1 MSSALHTSLLVE
13 ALGTFV
19 FISVILQFAKKD
31 WGAFPIGIALAALIL
46 FGGSI
51 SGGHFNP
58 AVSLAMCVGGK
69 LGAGA
74 FGGYVAAQLVGGY
87 LAWAFHAGRLSP

>member
-13 ALGTFV
+13 LLGTFV

-31 WGAFPIGIALAALIL
+31 WGAFPIGLALAAVVL

-51 SGGHFNP
+51 SGGHYNP
-58 AVSLAMCVGGK
+58 AVSLAMCVAGK
-69 LGAGA
+69 LGTGA
-74 FGGYVAAQLVGGY
+74 FGGYVAAQALGGY
-87 LAWAFHAGRLSP
+87 LAWAFHAGRFTP